1 MCVCVCVWKRW
12 GHLNDTL
19 YCLYPIN
26 YNSYIIQAVTR
37 CSSVI
42 LGLTVMEPLY
52 LTSVDPLTKASGMLV
67 ARRVL
72 DHHTVSRA
80 RATPVLVSTLHN
92 LNPL

>member
-1 MCVCVCVWKRW
+1 MWKRW
-12 GHLNDTL
+12 RHLNDTL

-26 YNSYIIQAVTR
+26 YNSYIQAVTK

-52 LTSVDPLTKASGMLV
+52 LNSVDPLIKAPGMLV

-72 DHHTVSRA
+72 DYHTVSRA